1 MDLQSQLRQDH
12 GAALDLVVQ
21 LPDLAQD
28 RIAVQEEAQSE
39 VVVEAAVDPPVLG
52 LSRLHRVEV
61 TAMQVESLE
70 MPVVHP
76 LLLQIPVKENV
87 DLKQKREKF
96 LPSWQLI

>member
-1 MDLQSQLRQDH
+1 MDLQSQPRQDH

-39 VVVEAAVDPPVLG
+39 VVVEAVVDLPVLG

-61 TAMQVESLE
+61 TAMQVKSLE

-76 LLLQIPVKENV
+76 LLHQIPVKENV
-87 DLKQKREKF
+87 D
-96 LPSWQLI
+96 